1 MINIEVQPPTQTQA
15 GTVMYPP
22 VVVSSDNDAA
32 YDFVQVTLLD
42 VYGRVLEDQLF
53 GTLSTSPQGLNDRS
67 ARRSTS
73 APLAYSVFPDL
84 VLSCF
89 PGYYY
94 TLRVNA
100 IKMDYSSP
108 DGPVA
113 VIVASATTREIY
125 VHEQSVATEIPSNEE
140 RTLLS
145 TLRHHRDFGVP
156 RAPNQR

>member
-22 VVVSSDNDAA
+22 VVVSSENDAA

-42 VYGRVLEDQLF
+42 IYGQVIDDQLY

-73 APLAYSVFPDL
+73 APLEYSVFPDL
-84 VLSCF
+84 VLGY
-89 PGYYY
+89 PGYY
-94 TLRVNA
+94 TLRINA
-100 IKMDYSSP
+100 IRMDYSSP

-113 VIVASATTREIY
+113 VIVASAMTREIY
-125 VHEQSVATEIPSNEE
+125 VCDQSVATEVPSNEE
-140 RTLLS
+140 KALLS
-145 TLRHHRDFGVP
+145 TLRHSRGFSVP